1 MKAHR
6 IKVGVWVLSVGL
18 VLAPSA
24 DARAS
29 AAASSPTRVT
39 EQPPDDS
46 ATAPSVPEAGADREV
61 SEATLN
67 EARRRFDQGISLYED
82 GDYSL
87 ALIEF
92 ERAYELVPNYRVL
105 YNIGQVS
112 IQLRQYARARQAL
125 EQYLSTGANS
135 IDPQREAEVQA
146 DIQMLKSRTA
156 YVSIEVQQPGVTLW
170 IDETPRGTTPL
181 SGPLLVDA
189 GQHRI
194 ELRKPGYRAEQRF
207 VTLAGGEEQTLRFE
221 LQVIDRSP
229 KTVEKQTIVVR
240 DTGVDARSTWV
251 WLGVGATGVLAAG
264 AVATGV
270 LGLSE
275 ASTLEELRN
284 TPGASRQEL
293 DDAQSRARR
302 MFIATDVLGLAA
314 LAMGGVTLYAV
325 FSAGDEEAKAVT
337 DVKVS
342 YSGSGVT
349 LSGSF

>member
-1 MKAHR
+1 
-6 IKVGVWVLSVGL
+6 
-18 VLAPSA
+18 
-24 DARAS
+24 
-29 AAASSPTRVT
+29 
-39 EQPPDDS
+39 
-46 ATAPSVPEAGADREV
+46 
-61 SEATLN
+61 
-67 EARRRFDQGISLYED
+67 
-82 GDYSL
+82 
-87 ALIEF
+87 
-92 ERAYELVPNYRVL
+92 
-105 YNIGQVS
+105 
-112 IQLRQYARARQAL
+112 
-125 EQYLSTGANS
+125 
-135 IDPQREAEVQA
+135 
-146 DIQMLKSRTA
+146 
-156 YVSIEVQQPGVTLW
+156 
-170 IDETPRGTTPL
+170 
-181 SGPLLVDA
+181 
-189 GQHRI
+189 
-194 ELRKPGYRAEQRF
+194 
-207 VTLAGGEEQTLRFE
+207 
-221 LQVIDRSP
+221 
-229 KTVEKQTIVVR
+229 KQTIVVR

-314 LAMGGVTLYAV
+314 LAMGGVAMYAV

>member
-6 IKVGVWVLSVGL
+6 IKVAVGVISATLVLTPSVG
-18 VLAPSA
+18 A
-24 DARAS
+24 
-29 AAASSPTRVT
+29 TT
-39 EQPPDDS
+39 
-46 ATAPSVPEAGADREV
+46 TAPEAPEVGAEAEA
-61 SEATLN
+61 SEATVN
-67 EARRRFDQGISLYED
+67 EARRRFDQGIALYDD

-112 IQLRQYARARQAL
+112 VQLRQYARARQAL
-125 EQYLSTGANS
+125 EQYLSMGADA
-135 IDPQREAEVQA
+135 IEPQRRAEVQA
-146 DIQMLKSRTA
+146 DVQMLKSRTA
-156 YVSIEVQQPGVTLW
+156 YITIAVQQPGVTLW
-170 IDETPRGTTPL
+170 VDETPRGKTPL

-189 GQHRI
+189 GQHKI
-194 ELRKPGYRAEQRF
+194 ELRKPGYRVAQRF

-221 LQVIDRSP
+221 LQVLDVAP
-229 KTVEKQTIVVR
+229 KTVERQTIVVR

-270 LGLSE
+270 LGLTE
-275 ASTLEELRN
+275 ASNLEDLRN

-302 MFIATDVLGLAA
+302 MFIAADVLGLAA
-314 LAMGGVTLYAV
+314 LAMGGVTLFAV
-325 FSAGDEEAKAVT
+325 LSFDDDEAKAVSE
-337 DVKVS
+337 VKVG
-342 YSGSGVT
+342 YNGSRVL